1 MSGDKLTACPFC
13 GGEAEM
19 SYYAKGSSPDVAG
32 HYVECSSCSAGGEP
46 FDIQG
51 EMPDRVEYTKA
62 KATAAWNTRT
72 NTTTELVEALRALLA
87 RDVHNTCHHENT
99 HRGGAIWEICD
110 ECGAKWADDEGG
122 RPEWQDPPE
131 WIAARKALTL
141 HDRGETK

>member
-1 MSGDKLTACPFC
+1 MSGDKLTVT
-13 GGEAEM
+13 EADRELFIFLLGFDAVQDESGFNSIRRGKFDDWEKM
-19 SYYAKGSSPDVAG
+19 QRIVA
-32 HYVECSSCSAGGEP
+32 H
-46 FDIQG
+46 
-51 EMPDRVEYTKA
+51 
-62 KATAAWNTRT
+62 RT

-141 HDRGETK
+141 HDRGERE